1 MSKIELI
8 TTGDGS
14 HSLLNTAL
22 DETYHSRHGAL
33 QESKYVFI
41 KQGLDFYYE
50 NTKSK
55 IISIFEVGFGTGLN
69 AWLTLQR
76 AQELNVNITYTSVE
90 TFPLPSSV
98 WPSLNYASGSQFE
111 NDFLK
116 LHKAAWNKAEV
127 ITPFFTLHKT
137 EKSLQDFDAAGMQ
150 FDIVYFDAFAPNKQ
164 PELWEASILGG
175 VAEMLSS
182 DGVFVTYCAKGQLK
196 RDLKS
201 FGLEVESLAGPPG
214 KREMVRA
221 SRKMSNKT

>member
-14 HSLLNTAL
+14 HSLLNTDL

-41 KQGLDFYYE
+41 KQGLDFFYE
-50 NTKSK
+50 KTHEKN
-55 IISIFEVGFGTGLN
+55 ISILEVGFGTGLN

-76 AQELNVNITYTSVE
+76 AQELNIHIHYTTLE
-90 TFPLPSSV
+90 TFPLPSTL
-98 WPSLNYASGSQFE
+98 WPSLNYAAGSAFE
-111 NDFLK
+111 NEFLK
-116 LHKAAWNKAEV
+116 VHQAAWEKSEV
-127 ITPFFTLHKT
+127 ITPNFTLHKV
-137 EKSLQDFDAAGMQ
+137 EKSLQDFEASGKQ

-164 PELWEASILGG
+164 PELWEAPILGK
-175 VAEMLSS
+175 VASMLSS
-182 DGVFVTYCAKGQLK
+182 NGVFVTYCAKGQLK

-221 SRKMSNKT
+221 LRK